1 MIECGRHAFPV
12 QDQDNSNR
20 VGEGRWIKNWS
31 LRDKELEFAKKIAL
45 LRKLV
50 REGLLTEQEYSKV
63 RQRIINIGG
72 EIEEVPD
79 NTQKQNKRRKRRS
92 RINPVLT
99 TG

>member
-1 MIECGRHAFPV
+1 M
-12 QDQDNSNR
+12 
-20 VGEGRWIKNWS
+20 
-31 LRDKELEFAKKIAL
+31 DKELEFAKKIAL

-63 RQRIINIGG
+63 RQRLINIGG
-72 EIEEVPD
+72 EIKEVPD

-92 RINPVLT
+92 RINHVLT

>member
-1 MIECGRHAFPV
+1 M
-12 QDQDNSNR
+12 NT
-20 VGEGRWIKNWS
+20 
-31 LRDKELEFAKKIAL
+31 ELEFAKKIAL

-63 RQRIINIGG
+63 RQRLINIGG
-72 EIEEVPD
+72 EIKEVPD
-79 NTQKQNKRRKRRS
+79 NTQKQHKRRKRRS

>member
-1 MIECGRHAFPV
+1 M
-12 QDQDNSNR
+12 
-20 VGEGRWIKNWS
+20 
-31 LRDKELEFAKKIAL
+31 DKELEFAKKIAL

-72 EIEEVPD
+72 EIKEVPD
-79 NTQKQNKRRKRRS
+79 NTQKQHKRRKRRS

>member
-1 MIECGRHAFPV
+1 M
-12 QDQDNSNR
+12 
-20 VGEGRWIKNWS
+20 
-31 LRDKELEFAKKIAL
+31 DKELEFAKKIAL

-63 RQRIINIGG
+63 RQRLINIGG
-72 EIEEVPD
+72 DIEEVPD
-79 NTQKQNKRRKRRS
+79 NTQKQHKRRKRRS

>member
-1 MIECGRHAFPV
+1 M
-12 QDQDNSNR
+12 
-20 VGEGRWIKNWS
+20 
-31 LRDKELEFAKKIAL
+31 DKELEFAKKIAL

-63 RQRIINIGG
+63 RQRLINIGG
-72 EIEEVPD
+72 EIKEVPD
-79 NTQKQNKRRKRRS
+79 NTQKQKKKKKRRS

>member
-1 MIECGRHAFPV
+1 M
-12 QDQDNSNR
+12 
-20 VGEGRWIKNWS
+20 
-31 LRDKELEFAKKIAL
+31 DKELEFAKKIAL

-63 RQRIINIGG
+63 RQRLINIGG

-92 RINPVLT
+92 RINPVVT
-99 TG
+99 TGERLIVFKTDFRQSFIFSI

>member
-1 MIECGRHAFPV
+1 M
-12 QDQDNSNR
+12 
-20 VGEGRWIKNWS
+20 
-31 LRDKELEFAKKIAL
+31 DKELKFAKKIAL

-63 RQRIINIGG
+63 RQRLINIGG
-72 EIEEVPD
+72 EIKEVPD
-79 NTQKQNKRRKRRS
+79 NTQKQHKRRKRRS

>member
-1 MIECGRHAFPV
+1 M
-12 QDQDNSNR
+12 N
-20 VGEGRWIKNWS
+20 
-31 LRDKELEFAKKIAL
+31 KELEFAKKIAL

-63 RQRIINIGG
+63 RQRLINIGG
-72 EIEEVPD
+72 EIKEVPD
-79 NTQKQNKRRKRRS
+79 NTQKQHKRRKRRS

>member
-1 MIECGRHAFPV
+1 M
-12 QDQDNSNR
+12 
-20 VGEGRWIKNWS
+20 
-31 LRDKELEFAKKIAL
+31 DKELAFAKKIAL

-92 RINPVLT
+92 IINPVLT

>member
-1 MIECGRHAFPV
+1 M
-12 QDQDNSNR
+12 
-20 VGEGRWIKNWS
+20 
-31 LRDKELEFAKKIAL
+31 DKELEFAKKIAL

-79 NTQKQNKRRKRRS
+79 NTQKQN
-92 RINPVLT
+92 
-99 TG
+99 G

>member
-1 MIECGRHAFPV
+1 M
-12 QDQDNSNR
+12 
-20 VGEGRWIKNWS
+20 
-31 LRDKELEFAKKIAL
+31 DKELEFAKKIAL

-72 EIEEVPD
+72 EIREVPD
-79 NTQKQNKRRKRRS
+79 NTQKQHKRRKRRS

>member
-1 MIECGRHAFPV
+1 M
-12 QDQDNSNR
+12 
-20 VGEGRWIKNWS
+20 
-31 LRDKELEFAKKIAL
+31 DKELEFAKKIAL

-63 RQRIINIGG
+63 RQRLINIGG
-72 EIEEVPD
+72 EIKEVPD
-79 NTQKQNKRRKRRS
+79 NTQKQHKRRKRRS

>member
-1 MIECGRHAFPV
+1 M
-12 QDQDNSNR
+12 
-20 VGEGRWIKNWS
+20 
-31 LRDKELEFAKKIAL
+31 DKELEFAKKIAL

-63 RQRIINIGG
+63 RQRLINIGG
-72 EIEEVPD
+72 EIKEVPD
-79 NTQKQNKRRKRRS
+79 NTQKQHKRRKRRN